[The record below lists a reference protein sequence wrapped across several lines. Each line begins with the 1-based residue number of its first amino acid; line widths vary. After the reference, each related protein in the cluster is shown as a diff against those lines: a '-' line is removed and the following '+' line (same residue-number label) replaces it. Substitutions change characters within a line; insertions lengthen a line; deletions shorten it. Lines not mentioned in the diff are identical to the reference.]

1 MTQSNKR
8 QREENIKEV
17 KQENKKQESW
27 DEKY

>member
-8 QREENIKEV
+8 QREENIKEF